1 MLNPYDY
8 VDLAAGAQAK
18 RIFWDRDLYD
28 QELERVFAR
37 CWLFLTHESA
47 IPQPGDFFTTYMAQD
62 PVLVVRQDDG
72 SIKAFLNYCQHR
84 GNKVC
89 FADSG
94 NAKAFTCNYHGWA
107 YGRDGRLAGVPFE
120 NEVYIG
126 GFDRAAHA
134 LEPVA
139 QVASYRGFV
148 FGCLDPDAPPLA
160 EYLGEMGWY
169 LDTFMVGDGQGA
181 ELVGPPMKSIL
192 RCNWKIPT
200 ENFIG
205 DGYHIPWTHVSSIMA
220 LGSEIGSIFAD
231 TTQLQKVG
239 MQITTRHGH
248 GFAAAHKAGALLMSN
263 LPEYAAYYETQRPKV
278 AARLGALRAE
288 KFYGAHWDGSIFP
301 NCSFLYGTNT
311 WKVWHP
317 RGPDEIEVWTWS
329 LVEKSMSEDLKRK
342 VVDGAIRTFGTAGLL
357 ESDDGENMESCTH
370 SSQGWKA
377 RRGRMVTNMGLAEGH
392 RDPDLPGIV
401 GDGALGE
408 LAQRGFY
415 RFWAET
421 MAAPDWDAM
430 RAHDGDW
437 DALWRA
443 RDSAAQGASAAR

>member
-8 VDLAAGAQAK
+8 VDLESGTQAK
-18 RIFWDRDLYD
+18 RIFWDAGLYE

-37 CWLFLTHESA
+37 CWLFLTHEAEIPSA
-47 IPQPGDFFTTYMAQD
+47 GDFFTTYMGQD
-62 PVLVVRQDDG
+62 PVIVVRQDDG
-72 SIKAFLNYCQHR
+72 SLKAFLNYCQHR

-94 NAKAFTCNYHGWA
+94 NTKAFTCNYHGWS

-120 NEVYIG
+120 KEVYVG
-126 GFDRAAHA
+126 GFNRAAHG

-139 QVASYRGFV
+139 KVESYRGFV
-148 FGCLDPDAPPLA
+148 FGCLDADAPPLA
-160 EYLGEMGWY
+160 EYLGEMAWY
-169 LDTFMVGDGQGA
+169 LDSFMVGDGEGA

-231 TTQLQKVG
+231 TSQLQKVG

-248 GFAAAHKAGALLMSN
+248 GFACAHGAGALLMPDI
-263 LPEYAAYYETQRPKV
+263 PEYKAYYDAQWPKV
-278 AARLGALRAE
+278 AAKLGQLRAE

-317 RGPDEIEVWTWS
+317 RGPNEIEVWTWS
-329 LVEKSMSEDLKRK
+329 LVEKSMPAALKRR
-342 VVDGAIRTFGTAGLL
+342 VIDGAIRTFGTAGLL

-370 SSQGWKA
+370 SNAGWKA
-377 RRGRMVTNMGLAEGH
+377 RQGRMVVNMGLAEG
-392 RDPDLPGIV
+392 RREPGMPGIV

-421 MAAPDWDAM
+421 MAAPDWQTLRSGNAT
-430 RAHDGDW
+430 W
-437 DALWRA
+437 DAIWRKRA
-443 RDSAAQGASAAR
+443 VA